1 MSAPPE
7 AASSP
12 PPSSNPPPT
21 YGSLPPIA
29 PSPVRFPAWLDF
41 SLILIGVGTLFTFI
55 GFLFGY
61 GAITALPTSSSA
73 GSVPTYE
80 GDLEAF
86 FVLVGFGILF
96 IVGGWI
102 ARQILPKLGS
112 RRFGGRL
119 R

>member
-1 MSAPPE
+1 MPPQV
-7 AASSP
+7 
-12 PPSSNPPPT
+12 
-21 YGSLPPIA
+21 GSLPPVA
-29 PSPVRFPAWLDF
+29 ASPVRFPPWLDV
-41 SLILIGVGTLFTFI
+41 SLIIIGIGTLFTFI

-61 GAITALPTSSSA
+61 GAITQLPTGASA
-73 GSVPTYE
+73 GSATNYE

-96 IVGGWI
+96 IVGGWL
-102 ARQILPKLGS
+102 ARQILPRMGS